1 MTVRV
6 PVDVVESMG
15 SEVYVHFA
23 VGGDRAAAG
32 DLDELAGDAGADEL
46 GAPAETEMVARLDAA
61 ARPREGETAEL
72 WIDTGR
78 IHLFDPADGR
88 CLTR

>member
-1 MTVRV
+1 
-6 PVDVVESMG
+6 
-15 SEVYVHFA
+15 
-23 VGGDRAAAG
+23 
-32 DLDELAGDAGADEL
+32 
-46 GAPAETEMVARLDAA
+46 MVARLDAA